1 MENLTLS
8 LEDNPDPLDIQT
20 VIRKILEYNNNSQ
33 FNKDVT
39 NLLSVFIRYALLLSY
54 FIFTCLYL
62 C

>member
-1 MENLTLS
+1 MKNLTLS

-33 FNKDVT
+33 LNKDVT

-54 FIFTCLYL
+54 FVFTCLYL